1 MQPPKDPAEI
11 LKGVLM
17 RVEKNLLGSTAIGPV
32 EGRATGH
39 AAEDED
45 LERDLLATEVS
56 HGLVPVDLSL
66 NASGIA
72 LGHEGLALTQVENCF
87 PLSDVAPHRR
97 LGDGAIR

>member
-1 MQPPKDPAEI
+1 
-11 LKGVLM
+11 M
-17 RVEKNLLGSTAIGPV
+17 RVEKGLLGSTAIGP

-45 LERDLLATEVS
+45 LERDPLAAEVG

-66 NASGIA
+66 NVSGIA
-72 LGHEGLALTQVENCF
+72 LGHEGLALAQVENRF

-97 LGDGAIR
+97 LGDGQSGNSSWIRW